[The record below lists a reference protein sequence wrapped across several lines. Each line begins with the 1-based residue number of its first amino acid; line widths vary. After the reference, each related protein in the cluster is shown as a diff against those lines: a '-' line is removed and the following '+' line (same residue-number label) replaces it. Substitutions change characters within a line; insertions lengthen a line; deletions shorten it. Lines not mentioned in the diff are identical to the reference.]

1 MLDRMTI
8 ESPLGTLRMVARGD
22 ELTGLHLPDQDV
34 PDGAERATPVLVRT
48 AQQLAEYFAGTR
60 TVFDVP
66 LAPQGSGF
74 QERVWRQLLAIP
86 FGTTR
91 SYGEIARAIGRPS
104 ASRAVGTANGAN
116 PIAIIVPCHRV
127 IGADGK
133 LTGYASGIDKKQ
145 WLLAWERRAPA
156 ADPGDLFDA
165 AMSRNNFTGNR
176 LPRPSVGPGI
186 S

>member
-8 ESPLGTLRMVARGD
+8 ESPLGPLRLFARGH
-22 ELTGLHLPDQDV
+22 ELIGLHLPDQDV
-34 PDGAERATPVLVRT
+34 PDGSDRSTPVLVET

-60 TVFDVP
+60 TEFELP
-66 LAPQGSGF
+66 LAPRGSGF

-86 FGTTR
+86 FGMTR

-127 IGADGK
+127 IGQNGS
-133 LTGYASGIDKKQ
+133 LTGYAGGLATKK
-145 WLLAWERRAPA
+145 WLLDHEARIAGRQLALLA
-156 ADPGDLFDA
+156 
-165 AMSRNNFTGNR
+165 
-176 LPRPSVGPGI
+176 
-186 S
+186 